1 MGRVSKRQLKPAIEE
16 RLFEIFWDHL
26 ALIDNPILV
35 REFLQSLL
43 SDTEH
48 LMLAKRLAIAV
59 LLSRGYSYEYIDDTL
74 KVSKSTISVVDRQ
87 LVSGA
92 SGYKKAID
100 LVKRKKQTDS
110 VWDSLEEFLLQ
121 FSPPARFGSM
131 RHQIKSALGKSL
143 YKRKYQREVI

>member
-16 RLFEIFWDHL
+16 RLFEIFWNHL
-26 ALIDNPILV
+26 SAIDSPVLV

-43 SDTEH
+43 SETEH

-59 LLSRGYSYEYIDDTL
+59 LLSRGYSYEYIDDVL

-92 SGYKKAID
+92 SGYKKAIE
-100 LVKRKKQTDS
+100 LVRRKKQAES

-121 FSPPARFGSM
+121 FSPPAKAGSL
-131 RHQIKSALGKSL
+131 RHHIKSEMGKSL